1 LIMRGLII
9 LGLIVLVIAILWA
22 RSHRNPNGD

>member
-9 LGLIVLVIAILWA
+9 LGLIVLVIAVIWA
-22 RSHRNPNGD
+22 RGNRNPDDR